1 MEQILHLEDTD
12 DITSIKSR
20 IDFVLP
26 TLTRQSVQA
35 TGAPERPRLLL
46 MVPRKNKALH
56 NLVNMKML
64 AHSVQS
70 RAVDVAIVSGSP
82 TVRDY
87 AREAKLKVFGS
98 IGAAKRAGWI
108 TAQAPEAAPEASLPP
123 VTPAAPAEKLATR
136 GQNRAKKKT
145 FIVIEGDHAVGSL
158 KYLAQQIGMLV
169 LIVILAGIL
178 AVGFIGL
185 LPEATVTVTPVAQP
199 VKTELIV
206 KADPNAKSVDFA
218 TLTFPA
224 RKDQVELSL
233 AGEID
238 TIKTELAPFDKASG
252 AITLV
257 NRTETQQLIPIS
269 TTVSTTAGEPVDFVT
284 AITAAIPAG
293 LNATTSVPVVA
304 VKPGPKGNVG
314 PGQINRFVDP
324 TYNMLAR
331 VVNEQATGGGTLAPG
346 KKVTEDD
353 KPRLEAYLRQQI
365 QQKGLAQLQASLA
378 EQEFIPPES
387 VEVIVLDVK
396 YREFSGD
403 FADKFGGEMQAVVR
417 STVVGGYNANRLALA
432 ALQEQ
437 VPPGYQLDVAGLKF
451 GAGEVLGMENGVAS
465 FKIFASGQAVPQLS
479 DRKIADAI
487 AWQPVGE
494 AQKLLS
500 QQYDLATV
508 PGIEVQPAWL
518 AGYLGRLPFSPLR
531 IKVIINSAV
540 TAVAHD

>member
-46 MVPRKNKALH
+46 LVPRKNKALH

-70 RAVDVAIVSGSP
+70 RAVAVAIVSGSP

-87 AREAKLKVFGS
+87 AREANLKVFGS

-123 VTPAAPAEKLATR
+123 VTPAAPAEKLTVR
-136 GQNRAKKKT
+136 GQNRAKKKK
-145 FIVIEGDHAVGSL
+145 FIVIEGDHAAGSL
-158 KYLAQQIGMLV
+158 KYLAQQVGMLV

-178 AVGFIGL
+178 VVGFIGL

-199 VKTELIV
+199 IKAELIV

-233 AGEID
+233 SGEID

-257 NRTETQQLIPIS
+257 NRTEAQQLIPIS

-314 PGQINRFVDP
+314 PGQINRFTDP
-324 TYNMLAR
+324 ANNMLAR

-387 VEVIVLDVK
+387 VEVIVLDMK

-403 FADKFGGEMQAVVR
+403 FVDKFGGEMQAVVR
-417 STVVGGYNANRLALA
+417 CTVVGGYNANRLALA

-437 VPPGYQLDVAGLKF
+437 VPPGYQLDVEGLKF

-465 FKIFASGQAVPQLS
+465 FKILASGQAGPQLN
-479 DRKIADAI
+479 DRKIADAV

-531 IKVIINSAV
+531 IKVTINSAV